1 MQIDPVRQ
9 NPGVRPIGVGE
20 VLRRIISKAITT
32 VLRQDLQST
41 AGGLQLCVG
50 QEGGSEAGIHAMVQ
64 IYDDEDTHGII
75 QVDAENAF
83 NTINRNVLLQ
93 NLNILCPEIALYTYN
108 CYQTPARLFVTGG
121 LEISSSEGTTQGDP
135 IAMPCY
141 ALGIIPLMSSIAI
154 GFVKHAAFA
163 DDLFGAGDLDH
174 LRKWWDAIVN
184 LGPYMGYYAKASKS
198 WLIVKGQY
206 YEIAKIV
213 FENSGLNIT
222 TEGRKHLGAVVGSTS
237 YKNSFINSLIDD
249 WIKELQVLSEIA
261 RTEPH
266 AAYSAFIHGLQHSY
280 TYFMRT
286 IQDISIPLK
295 RLDEHTV

>member
-1 MQIDPVRQ
+1 
-9 NPGVRPIGVGE
+9 
-20 VLRRIISKAITT
+20 
-32 VLRQDLQST
+32 
-41 AGGLQLCVG
+41 
-50 QEGGSEAGIHAMVQ
+50 
-64 IYDDEDTHGII
+64 
-75 QVDAENAF
+75 
-83 NTINRNVLLQ
+83 
-93 NLNILCPEIALYTYN
+93 
-108 CYQTPARLFVTGG
+108 
-121 LEISSSEGTTQGDP
+121 
-135 IAMPCY
+135 
-141 ALGIIPLMSSIAI
+141 MSSIANE
-154 GFVKHAAFA
+154 FMKHAAFA
-163 DDLFGAGDLDH
+163 DNLFGAGDLDL

-184 LGPYMGYYAKASKS
+184 LGPYIGYYAKASKS

-280 TYFMRT
+280 THFMRT

-295 RLDEHTV
+295 RLDEHI